1 MSVSTIGVVLESAEG
16 ERRVALS
23 PDGVQRLK
31 KAGHEVLVE
40 TGAGAAAW
48 FPDSEYEAAGARL
61 VSKPELYGRADAV
74 LCVQAPAEADRTLL
88 RPGQV
93 LVGLLQPLTDP
104 NSAAGF
110 AVAKVTAI
118 SLDGLPRTRGQVL
131 QRLLEPKRSNRH
143 EEVSWPGVKHSM
155 NQPSLRSSP
164 RVRLRSRSE
173 SRR

>member
-23 PDGVQRLK
+23 PDGVQRLR

-40 TGAGAAAW
+40 TGAGGAAW
-48 FPDSEYEAAGARL
+48 FPDSEYEVAGARL

-74 LCVQAPAEADRTLL
+74 LCVQAPAEADRALL

-104 NSAAGF
+104 KSAAGF

-118 SLDGLPRTRGQVL
+118 SLAC
-131 QRLLEPKRSNRH
+131 
-143 EEVSWPGVKHSM
+143 PG
-155 NQPSLRSSP
+155 R
-164 RVRLRSRSE
+164 
-173 SRR
+173 

>member
-1 MSVSTIGVVLESAEG
+1 MSVSTIGVVQESAEG

-40 TGAGAAAW
+40 TGAGGAAW

-61 VSKPELYGRADAV
+61 VSKHELYERADAV
-74 LCVQAPAEADRTLL
+74 LCVQAPAEADRALL

-104 NSAAGF
+104 QSAAGF

-118 SLDGLPRTRGQVL
+118 SLDGLPRT
-131 QRLLEPKRSNRH
+131 
-143 EEVSWPGVKHSM
+143 VSRAQSM
-155 NQPSLRSSP
+155 DALSSQAN
-164 RVRLRSRSE
+164 VAGYKAA
-173 SRR
+173 